1 MSINSKN
8 RRGLLHVD
16 YLAATVLT
24 GKAAILA
31 AAVAVGTAL
40 PFSAQATQRNWKGNG
55 ADTLWNTSGNWDA
68 QPGSSDSL
76 QFRTANVGNRT
87 ATINGSYSYT
97 GNIHMGLGSSA
108 ANPYVWEATDPA
120 NVLTIKD
127 DIWFGYN
134 EDGWLWIKSGTYVFS
149 ETGNKNFHL
158 GQGKDRNN
166 DHNFWLKVGD
176 GSSTA
181 SMTIKGHV
189 SNYKGSV
196 LTADKATF
204 DLSGYNYYSYNTSS
218 AYLTNS
224 TMKAANIY
232 MYATSSMTLS
242 NSTVTASGDF
252 NICQDTGNSCTLKAD
267 SSTLR
272 LTSSGKVFNVGIAGN
287 STGVVEKNGGDWD
300 CYYLRLGMGSGAT
313 GTFTMDGGT
322 LTVRT
327 ELGIG
332 RGANSTGTFTLNGGT
347 VKAKSV
353 LVNSTATSTLVI
365 NGGTFQANG
374 TSGAWID
381 SPVDIRIGANGGTFH
396 TDGGNVVIA
405 PAVNA
410 VENTAGDLTV
420 TGGGMAEFSAGG
432 SVAGAITIGEDT
444 GFRWFDADATV
455 SAYTIGDLTLGAG
468 STLYLDA
475 DTTGCDTFNAT
486 ATNLAATAEKK
497 VTFRLIV
504 RAMPESGRVFPLF
517 AMSEADAANCNVV
530 AETPAGATLIL
541 EKGWANG
548 FLTYAIFAKD
558 YIWNDGANGGGWTDG
573 AKWGVD
579 GSASEWSDNNKAV
592 FANAGD
598 VVTLDADVAA
608 VALDFRANATVNVAD
623 GVSAAIATPEVIV
636 ASGVSAT
643 VNAPI
648 SGAAVKAS
656 VASGASATLNAAI
669 SGEIT
674 KEGAGTLVLGTNRTT
689 QTTLTEGTLRMAG
702 TASLDWTKLTFGTD
716 PAKPVTLRI
725 DGTATLANTS
735 STWSWSLGYLANI
748 TSTVVKAGGDWT
760 VKNLFLAG
768 AASADSTFVQ
778 EGGTLTLTST
788 ADIGKTS
795 NAAHAHFDIAGGT
808 VQHSGYVHL
817 GANCPATMTVRTGA
831 RYETT
836 TTQAN
841 GLIVSGNADA
851 TLNVSGGDVFVDGPL
866 NLAYY
871 GAKGPNAVANITA
884 GGVIAC
890 DGVKVNDNTTGGTAL
905 ITIDG
910 GTLRANK
917 DNAAFVPDKNNLTV
931 KVGSN
936 GGTIDANGKN
946 LTFFKPILEDAGST
960 GGGMTFTGGGLV
972 TFTAA
977 NTYTGTTTIEVGT
990 TVHIPAPG
998 AIGGGL
1004 VVTVPE
1010 TQPTDGIYTLLA
1022 ITGEGTFPASV
1033 LTGVVAPENATLR
1046 FSQDSKAILCTYG
1059 NPGFI
1064 WIGGASGSLS
1074 DASNWANNAV
1084 PQSGDSCII
1093 DSAAPAN
1100 LTLGDTFDPAYITF
1114 PAGCGLVT
1122 ISGERTLSGLSA
1134 ITNNATQHHVLAFP
1148 IDASAA
1154 RPTLPLLDADYLVF
1168 SGGIAL
1174 TSMPSIDA
1182 MRLAGVWNLTGNWN
1196 AAPSGTSIMAGST
1209 VNVSGTLISGYNIV
1223 IQTGA
1228 TLRAAAVIENQGV
1241 ENKNRIL
1248 YMNNGAFI
1256 VAGGITNSIQSGN
1269 TTEYS
1274 LAGFF
1279 AKGSA
1284 NSVTRANGLVH
1295 SASTKANH
1303 MFRLNNSDD
1312 SVVNTFVLGSG
1323 GLSFFDNLRSNTSC
1337 YPYFQIDSG
1346 KSVVFASSD
1355 DWSFGANPVS
1365 NRDLCLELTGSVTVD
1380 TSDYDDR
1387 TVGHTVRVIGRI
1399 GSGGSMTVKGCG
1411 RLVFEHYC
1419 DFSSGLTVQDTATVA
1434 FNAGCGFSR
1443 GGNATVNGNATLEV
1457 AQSGSLALGKNLT
1470 LADGATLAFNFT
1482 ERKSAPVLNMSDKT
1496 LTANGTV
1503 KVKISAADGIRPSY
1517 GSNGKYTLTA
1527 GQKFAGKTVELAEGS
1542 PDWAKGVNVV
1552 DGEIVLNM
1560 KPSGTIII
1568 VR

>member
-1 MSINSKN
+1 MNAAIIRKI
-8 RRGLLHVD
+8 RRGARSLN
-16 YLAATVLT
+16 YLATAGLT

-31 AAVAVGTAL
+31 AAVAAGAAL
-40 PFSAQATQRNWKGNG
+40 PFSAQAVQCNWKGNG
-55 ADTLWNTSGNWDA
+55 ADTLWNTSGNWDTV
-68 QPGSSDSL
+68 PGSSDSL
-76 QFRTANVGNRT
+76 SFRTANVGNRT

-108 ANPYVWEATDPA
+108 ANPYIWEAA
-120 NVLTIKD
+120 ASGNSLTIKD
-127 DIWFGYN
+127 DIWLGYL

-149 ETGNKNFHL
+149 ETSNKNFHL

-176 GSSTA
+176 GSSTV
-181 SMTIKGHV
+181 SVTSKGHV
-189 SNYKGSV
+189 SAYKGSM
-196 LTADKATF
+196 LIADKATF
-204 DLSGYNYYSYNTSS
+204 NLSGYNYYSYNTSS

-224 TMKAANIY
+224 TMTAANIY

-252 NICQDTGNSCTLKAD
+252 NLCQDTGNSCTLKAV

-300 CYYLRLGMGSGAT
+300 CYYLRLGTGSGAT

-332 RGANSTGTFTLNGGT
+332 KGANSTGTFTLNGGT

-353 LVNSTATSTLVI
+353 FVNSAATSSTLVI

-381 SPVDIRIGANGGTFH
+381 SPVDIWIGANGGTIH

-420 TGGGMAEFSAGG
+420 TGGGTAEFSAGG
-432 SVAGAITIGEDT
+432 NIAGAITVGEDT

-486 ATNLAATAEKK
+486 TTNLAATAEKK
-497 VTFRLIV
+497 VTFKLIV

-517 AMSEADAANCNVV
+517 AMSEADAANCDVV

-558 YIWNDGANGGGWTDG
+558 YVWGDGANGGGWTDG

-598 VVTLDADVAA
+598 VATLDADVAA
-608 VALDFRANATVNVAD
+608 VALDFRADATVDLAD

-656 VASGASATLNAAI
+656 VASGASATLNADV

-674 KEGAGTLVLGTNRTT
+674 KEGTGTLVLGTNRTT
-689 QTTLTEGTLRMAG
+689 QTTLTEGTLTMAG
-702 TASLDWTKLTFGTD
+702 TASLDWTKFTFGTD
-716 PAKPVTLRI
+716 PEKPVTLRV
-725 DGTATLANTS
+725 GSEATLANRPAGWTIG
-735 STWSWSLGYLANI
+735 TIANI
-748 TSTVVKAGGDWT
+748 TSTVVKAGGNWT
-760 VKNLFLAG
+760 ASTLFLAN
-768 AASADSTFVQ
+768 AASADTTFVQ

-788 ADIGKTS
+788 ADIGKS
-795 NAAHAHFDIAGGT
+795 GNAAHAHFDIAGGT

-836 TTQAN
+836 TTQSY
-841 GLIVSGNADA
+841 GIIVGGNCDA
-851 TLNVSGGDVFVDGPL
+851 TLDVLGGDMFVDGPL
-866 NLAYY
+866 NLTYY
-871 GAKGPNAVANITA
+871 GAKGRNAVANITA

-890 DGVKVNDNTTGGTAL
+890 NGVKVNSNSSGGTATL
-905 ITIDG
+905 TIDG
-910 GTLRANK
+910 GTLRANV

-946 LTFFKPILEDAGST
+946 LTFSKPILEDAGST
-960 GGGMTFTGGGLV
+960 GGGMAFKGGGLV

-1033 LTGVVAPENATLR
+1033 LTGVAAPENATLR
-1046 FSQDSKAILCTYG
+1046 LSQDSKAILCTYG

-1100 LTLGDTFDPAYITF
+1100 LTLGDTFDPACITF

-1134 ITNNATQHHVLAFP
+1134 ITNNASQHHVLAFP

-1295 SASTKANH
+1295 SGSTKANH
-1303 MFRLNNSDD
+1303 QFRLNNSDD

-1323 GLSFFDNLRSNTSC
+1323 GLSFFDNLRSNNSC

-1387 TVGHTVRVIGRI
+1387 TVGHTIRVIGRI

-1419 DFSSGLTVQDTATVA
+1419 DFSSGLTIQDTATVA
-1434 FNAGCGFSR
+1434 FNPGCGFSR
-1443 GGNATVNGNATLEV
+1443 GGNATVSSNATLEV
-1457 AQSGSLALGKNLT
+1457 AQSGSVTLGKNLT

-1482 ERKSAPVLNMSDKT
+1482 DKTPPVLNMTGKT
-1496 LTANGTV
+1496 VAFGSESNIVV
-1503 KVKISAADGIRPSY
+1503 KVSADDGIRAR
-1517 GSNGKYTLTA
+1517 GGANALTS
-1527 GQKFAGKTVELAEGS
+1527 GCKFANVNVTLAEGY
-1542 PDWAKGVNVV
+1542 PNWVKGISVV
-1552 DGEIVLNM
+1552 GGEIVLDV
-1560 KPSGTIII
+1560 KSRGLAVSI
-1568 VR
+1568 R